1 MVALPVTLN
10 EFPENT
16 LAFMLALASR
26 TTTVLAT
33 AGTLV
38 SYPSSK
44 SAFRFVTSVVLATVN
59 GAVPVT
65 TLLCNLE
72 ADTKPVMFAFPP
84 VILPVTSNDISV
96 PTEVK
101 LEPTTVAGNDV
112 PVRVCALAVTVP
124 LPPRV
129 ILVPLTVRLLFANL
143 AWSRVPVEMLLALSA
158 VSAEPLP
165 LTLVNAPVVPETL
178 PVVTLPVTA
187 SDPNVPTE
195 VKLLVT
201 TVLFKVVPVSVPAAA
216 VIVLVP
222 PNVSVLPLTV
232 IVLLAR
238 RA

>member
-1 MVALPVTLN
+1 M
-10 EFPENT
+10 
-16 LAFMLALASR
+16 
-26 TTTVLAT
+26 
-33 AGTLV
+33 
-38 SYPSSK
+38 
-44 SAFRFVTSVVLATVN
+44 
-59 GAVPVT
+59 
-65 TLLCNLE
+65 
-72 ADTKPVMFAFPP
+72 
-84 VILPVTSNDISV
+84 
-96 PTEVK
+96 
-101 LEPTTVAGNDV
+101 
-112 PVRVCALAVTVP
+112 
-124 LPPRV
+124 
-129 ILVPLTVRLLFANL
+129 
-143 AWSRVPVEMLLALSA
+143 
-158 VSAEPLP
+158 P